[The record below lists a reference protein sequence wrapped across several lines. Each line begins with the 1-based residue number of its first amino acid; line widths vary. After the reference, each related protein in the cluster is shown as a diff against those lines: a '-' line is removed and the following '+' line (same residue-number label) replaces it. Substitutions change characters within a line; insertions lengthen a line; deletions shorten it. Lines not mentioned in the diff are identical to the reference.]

1 MPARWLVLPYP
12 LLFWSRTEA
21 IDFQLSFPFPFAV
34 GPAWP
39 RLSMRATGNDGLEK
53 GLSADEAHDAA
64 STRRPRAAAL
74 IRTHLFLLRTGGSD
88 QTANFFSKSHIER
101 FYHGV
106 LNILKNNYT
115 VYV

>member
-1 MPARWLVLPYP
+1 
-12 LLFWSRTEA
+12 
-21 IDFQLSFPFPFAV
+21 
-34 GPAWP
+34 
-39 RLSMRATGNDGLEK
+39 MRATGNDGLEK

-101 FYHGV
+101 FLSHVQSIKYFKKIITQFAYKLRDKSFK
-106 LNILKNNYT
+106 LNCTMI
-115 VYV
+115 